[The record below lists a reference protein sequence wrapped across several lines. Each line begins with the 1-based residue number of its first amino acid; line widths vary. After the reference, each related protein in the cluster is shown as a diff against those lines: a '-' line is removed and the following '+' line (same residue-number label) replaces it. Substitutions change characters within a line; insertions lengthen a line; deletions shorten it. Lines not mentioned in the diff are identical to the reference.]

1 MNINSLE
8 EKGYTTIKVEK
19 KILFELRKDILGSL
33 YNKILKKKILINKK
47 NILHKYLEISR
58 HVNKLDQDLFLENF
72 GDVSLRYCSFRIG
85 SIINAWVVNF
95 AKKKLGFNEY
105 SLPYPM
111 KYQIKEN
118 NNIKK
123 RQYCIYFRCVRSK
136 KKDVGYIHRD
146 VDFWKIEKPLIPKK
160 VKNYK
165 KLYKIWIPVFGCTK
179 KNSLTILEK
188 SQNYNFNIRYIKK
201 KFMKPMIDNTEANL
215 FKKVVPINDFYNEA
229 VVFDYSTAHYAPI
242 NKSKNFR
249 VSAEFTIICK

>member
-95 AKKKLGFNEY
+95 AKKKT
-105 SLPYPM
+105 
-111 KYQIKEN
+111 
-118 NNIKK
+118 
-123 RQYCIYFRCVRSK
+123 
-136 KKDVGYIHRD
+136 
-146 VDFWKIEKPLIPKK
+146 
-160 VKNYK
+160 
-165 KLYKIWIPVFGCTK
+165 WI
-179 KNSLTILEK
+179 
-188 SQNYNFNIRYIKK
+188 
-201 KFMKPMIDNTEANL
+201 
-215 FKKVVPINDFYNEA
+215 
-229 VVFDYSTAHYAPI
+229 
-242 NKSKNFR
+242 
-249 VSAEFTIICK
+249 